1 LQRRVKAG
9 LEIGEVKKKKVRNNL
24 VKYLLLMANVLSR
37 ASQIFR
43 FATGYVIVSIW
54 PLRRQEIGLVA
65 VGFHH
70 CEKQKRYQL

>member
-1 LQRRVKAG
+1 
-9 LEIGEVKKKKVRNNL
+9 
-24 VKYLLLMANVLSR
+24 MANVLSR